1 MNTNPLLRCDFYK
14 TGHIEQYPEGLETI
28 YTTYIPRK
36 SRLGTNYAMFV
47 GLQWTMKYLQQ
58 IWKPFFENKDKALSF
73 IGEYYI
79 YCKDGLGR
87 EVKTEQF
94 MNLFNLGHLPLC
106 IKALPEGTATP
117 IRVPFFV
124 MYNTVPGFGW
134 LVQFIETDL
143 SNHFW
148 KFPTSA
154 TIACEYRKII
164 NKALEISGVDKSIA
178 PFMGHDFS
186 YRGMS
191 GYEDAVMSGIGHL
204 VAFSGTDTIPA
215 IAEINENYG
224 YSTNQPSW
232 GFSVAAT
239 EHSTACAYK
248 FNGEFDYFK
257 RLLTEV
263 YPTGIVSIVSDTY
276 NLWKVLTDFNPRLKE
291 IILNRKP
298 NGNQP
303 AKVVFRPDSGN
314 PELIICGDPNS
325 SDPNVKAGT
334 INLLLDVFGYTM
346 NDKGFKV
353 LNPAVG
359 AIYGDSITRERAQA
373 ICDNLISQGICP
385 SCLVY
390 GIGSFT
396 YVYVSRDSVGQALKA
411 TFAVIDGEN
420 VEMFKDPIT
429 DSGEKKSLKG
439 ICKVVKHYG
448 YDGEVVIEVKD
459 QQPDMNDGGEMKDV
473 FLNGEIINPVT
484 WEEVRERT
492 GVWS

>member
-1 MNTNPLLRCDFYK
+1 MNKNPLLRCDFYK

-36 SRLGTNYAMFV
+36 SRLGTNYATFI
-47 GLQWTMKYLQQ
+47 GLQWTMKYLKF
-58 IWKPFFENKDKALSF
+58 IWKPFFENWDIANKF
-73 IGEYYI
+73 IVEYSE
-79 YCKDGLGR
+79 YCARGLGR
-87 EVKTEQF
+87 TVKEEQF
-94 MNLFNLGHLPLC
+94 VELYDLGYLPLC

-164 NKALEISGVDKSIA
+164 NNALEISGGDKSIV

-191 GYEDAVMSGIGHL
+191 GYEDAVMSGMAHL

-224 YSTNQPSW
+224 WPKDQPSW
-232 GFSVAAT
+232 GYSVAAT
-239 EHSTACAYK
+239 EHSTACAYGK
-248 FNGEFDYFK
+248 PGEFDYFK
-257 RLLTEV
+257 RLITEV
-263 YPTGIVSIVSDTY
+263 YPTGILSIVSDTY
-276 NLWKVLTDFNPRLKE
+276 NLWTVLTEFNPRLKE
-291 IILNRKP
+291 AIVARKP
-298 NGNQP
+298 LGNQP
-303 AKVVFRPDSGN
+303 AKIVYRPDSGN
-314 PELIICGDPNS
+314 PELIICGDPNAT
-325 SDPNVKAGT
+325 DPNIKAGT
-334 INLLLDVFGYTM
+334 INLLLDVFGYTV

-396 YVYVSRDSVGQALKA
+396 YVMVSRDSLGQAQKA
-411 TFAVIDGEN
+411 TFAIIDSQP
-420 VEMFKDPIT
+420 VEMFKDPVT
-429 DSGEKKSLKG
+429 DDGMKKSPKG
-439 ICKVVKHYG
+439 ICKVIKHYG
-448 YDGEVVIEVKD
+448 EDGEVIIELKD
-459 QQPDMNDGGEMKDV
+459 KQEDFNDSGELRTV
-473 FLNGEIINPVT
+473 FLNGVLLNET
-484 WEEVRERT
+484 SWETVRKNT
-492 GVWS
+492 GVWD